1 MDNQLFRQ
9 KSIDRVSSPE
19 ALNDYVKVSSPGVW
33 IVLAAVVVL
42 LIGACVW
49 GVFGQLETTVPAL
62 VVSEAGETACVY
74 DSSLSAEVQI
84 GMSVRA
90 DGQEFEITG
99 VSTQEQVLEQDVGGF
114 EAGRHVCV
122 SELNGSMADGVYE
135 AEIVIESIA
144 PVSFLWN

>member
-1 MDNQLFRQ
+1 MYKRQ
-9 KSIDRVSSPE
+9 
-19 ALNDYVKVSSPGVW
+19 
-33 IVLAAVVVL
+33 
-42 LIGACVW
+42 VW
-49 GVFGQLETTVPAL
+49 GVFGQLETTAPAL

-114 EAGRHVCV
+114 EAGRQVCV

>member
-1 MDNQLFRQ
+1 MNNKLFRQ

-49 GVFGQLETTVPAL
+49 GVFGRLETTVPAL

-90 DGQEFEITG
+90 GGQEFEITG
-99 VSTQEQVLEQDVGGF
+99 VSTRGF

-144 PVSFLWN
+144 PASFLWN

>member
-1 MDNQLFRQ
+1 MNNKLFRQ

-49 GVFGQLETTVPAL
+49 GVFGRLETTVPAL

-90 DGQEFEITG
+90 GGQEFEITG
-99 VSTQEQVLEQDVGGF
+99 GSTGF
-114 EAGRHVCV
+114 EAGGHVCV

-144 PVSFLWN
+144 PASFLWN

>member
-1 MDNQLFRQ
+1 MNNKLFRQ

-49 GVFGQLETTVPAL
+49 GVFGRLETTVPAL

-90 DGQEFEITG
+90 GGQEFEITG
-99 VSTQEQVLEQDVGGF
+99 VSTGF

-144 PVSFLWN
+144 PASFLWN